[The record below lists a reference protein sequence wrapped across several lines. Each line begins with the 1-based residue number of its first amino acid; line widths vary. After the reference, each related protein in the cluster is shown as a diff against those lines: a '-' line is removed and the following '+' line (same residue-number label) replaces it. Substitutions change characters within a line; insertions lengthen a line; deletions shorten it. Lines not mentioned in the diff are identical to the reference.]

1 MGDEIEGR
9 ADLADVVNGDDEDED
24 IDEDMDIAGFGGG
37 IQADLAR

>member
-1 MGDEIEGR
+1 MEGR

-24 IDEDMDIAGFGGG
+24 IDEDMDIAGLGGG